1 MSKTDATSGPLS
13 VLVVEDD
20 DLSARTLS
28 ALLAPDGHRVEVVGN
43 GRVALE
49 RLAAGGRYDLIIT
62 DIYMPAMDGIELL
75 RALRRRADNPA
86 ILAISGG
93 GRTVRVDYLDLAERL
108 GAHAV
113 LRKPFTRRVL
123 KAAIEEA
130 LASRPPL
137 PGGEVE

>member
-1 MSKTDATSGPLS
+1 MTRTDAGQALS
-13 VLVVEDD
+13 VLLVEDD
-20 DLSARTLS
+20 DLSARTLC
-28 ALLAPDGHRVEVVGN
+28 ALLAPDGHRVEVVVN
-43 GRVALE
+43 GRLALE
-49 RLAAGGRYDLIIT
+49 RLEAGASYDLIIT

-75 RALRRRADNPA
+75 RALRRRDDTPA

-123 KAAIEEA
+123 KAAIDEA
-130 LASRPPL
+130 VAHRPVLTGADEP
-137 PGGEVE
+137 